1 MSSLDAIIHQIEKL
15 QNLALMRLKT
25 RCELLIKSSQESLD
39 KIENLGLKGYY
50 SVNHDCYR
58 HACDVHRISNELG
71 NMRVIKENIIKIKDT
86 VAVVE
91 VVEDLEEE

>member
-1 MSSLDAIIHQIEKL
+1 VSSIDEIIQQIEKL

-25 RCELLIKSSQESLD
+25 RCEQLIKSSQESLD
-39 KIENLGLKGYY
+39 KIENLGLMGYY

-58 HACDVHRISNELG
+58 YACDVHRISNELG
-71 NMRVIKENIIKIKDT
+71 NMRAIKENIIKIKNT
-86 VAVVE
+86 VTLVE